1 MSIATDITERKKAEQ
16 ALQESEERLR
26 QIASS
31 LREVIWLRDAQ
42 TRQVLYVNPA
52 FETLTGR
59 TIENVYQNRD
69 MLIDICHP
77 DDRESLIKAL
87 DQRLEGVPYYK
98 EHRIIHLDGSV
109 RWVSSRSF
117 PVRNEDGKIYRWAS
131 IMEDITDRKQA
142 EDEILRLNAELEQRV
157 VERTAQL
164 QAANKEL
171 EAFSYSVSHD
181 LRTPLRSING
191 FSHAILEDYAD
202 QLDAEGKGY
211 LQNVL
216 SASLRMGQLID
227 DMLRL
232 SRITRS
238 ELYRTTVD
246 LSALAQG
253 IADEFQASNPE
264 RRVEFII
271 PPELIVNADP
281 NLMLIVLENLLG
293 NAWKFT
299 SKHLTAR
306 IELGMMQQEEHG
318 VYFVR
323 DDGDGFDMT
332 YANKLFGAF
341 QRLHSTTEFE
351 GTGVGLTIVQRII
364 HRHGGQVWAEA
375 APEKG
380 ATFYFT
386 LM

>member
-1 MSIATDITERKKAEQ
+1 
-16 ALQESEERLR
+16 
-26 QIASS
+26 
-31 LREVIWLRDAQ
+31 
-42 TRQVLYVNPA
+42 
-52 FETLTGR
+52 
-59 TIENVYQNRD
+59 
-69 MLIDICHP
+69 LIM
-77 DDRESLIKAL
+77 AL
-87 DQRLEGVPYYK
+87 DQRIEGVSYYK
-98 EHRIIHLDGSV
+98 EHRIVHLDGSV

-131 IMEDITDRKQA
+131 TMEDITDRKQA
-142 EDEILRLNAELEQRV
+142 EDEIRRLNAELEQRV

-202 QLDAEGKGY
+202 RLDAEGKGY

-253 IADEFQASNPE
+253 IADEFQASNLE
-264 RRVEFII
+264 RQVEFII
-271 PPELIVNADP
+271 PPQLIVNADP

-306 IELGMMQQEEHG
+306 IEVGMVQQEEHE

-332 YANKLFGAF
+332 YADKLFGAF
-341 QRLHSTTEFE
+341 QRLHSATEFE

-364 HRHGGQVWAEA
+364 HRHGGEVWAEA
-375 APEKG
+375 APDKG

-386 LM
+386 FM